1 MGGQLRGR
9 EEKTLIQDE
18 YNEGKELCKE
28 IKKKN
33 ERERTFKSTCLRL
46 QSLVGLDGMM
56 A

>member
-28 IKKKN
+28 IKKKK
-33 ERERTFKSTCLRL
+33 RERKNF
-46 QSLVGLDGMM
+46 
-56 A
+56 